1 MPDRI
6 DTCAREI
13 SLNEIGSES
22 RSVTVDLCRGG
33 SVACFSSISPQR
45 TTSLISTSAD
55 VFAVENEDE
64 RKEDAA
70 NAAGNASG
78 QNGRKQEVLAA
89 ADDAA
94 GRKSRKQEVLTAT
107 SRTNLGDDSILLD
120 MSTCITSSSLL
131 LPCST
136 L

>member
-1 MPDRI
+1 M
-6 DTCAREI
+6 
-13 SLNEIGSES
+13 
-22 RSVTVDLCRGG
+22 
-33 SVACFSSISPQR
+33 
-45 TTSLISTSAD
+45 
-55 VFAVENEDE
+55 FAVENEDE